1 MGSAGSRDGIPPPS
15 GIAQGPG
22 GQGAPGLVVN
32 LVEGPRPGLGDRGI
46 PGEGAHPGRI
56 GEGALRQGHHPGEGQ
71 RPGPGDQGWQDDG
84 GTYGQ
89 VRPLTLWPVD
99 EHGPDQEQRGNG
111 SAGRGRRPEGVAGG
125 TGGWQWV
132 PPPAEAQWQ
141 GWDNR
146 GGNGEPLQ
154 QPPQVNPFWSPE
166 VQRRAIAAGMPVA
179 EGQGG
184 FVGSPQRPEPGSQ
197 GRSQQAVDVEGLRRR
212 IMKEAEE
219 AFQLELNRLNQAG
232 GSYSD
237 EASFRTAQS
246 DPIPP
251 PPPPPPPPRRTAA
264 NMTEA
269 LRNLELPALP
279 FLGGDMASLQF
290 GDWVTVINPLMSDI
304 AGSARTW
311 WRKVVEQA
319 EQAYARWLV
328 ATPLE
333 KIRLLP
339 ELDLG
344 PEHNFRV
351 EQRGVSMLLAAVPDG
366 IRRDIISS
374 RNVIDQRDVPP
385 VPDLPTRW
393 PIGAWDPSKE
403 PGGPQDWNVQC
414 GGAANAEAVEEMVE
428 QSGGAG
434 SGAARW
440 PGSHGG
446 AQQGR
451 RGHQQRQRPGWLQ
464 DCIGQTGIDG

>member
-1 MGSAGSRDGIPPPS
+1 MDLLRRRRPAIGAGGHAGGQGDLSEGRQGQDQLVQAGETADQALDRLIVEDLRRGALRRSRSVPPPTSGPGLRRLTDAGDETARMGSAGSRDGIPPPP

-32 LVEGPRPGLGDRGI
+32 PVEGPRPGLGDRGI
-46 PGEGAHPGRI
+46 PGEGAHPGRL

-71 RPGPGDQGWQDDG
+71 RPGPGDQGWQDDGGRG

-111 SAGRGRRPEGVAGG
+111 SAGRGRRPEGVAGAA
-125 TGGWQWV
+125 GGWQWV
-132 PPPAEAQWQ
+132 PHAVEAQWQ

-179 EGQGG
+179 ESQGG

-251 PPPPPPPPRRTAA
+251 PPPPPPPPRG
-264 NMTEA
+264 M
-269 LRNLELPALP
+269 P
-279 FLGGDMASLQF
+279 
-290 GDWVTVINPLMSDI
+290 
-304 AGSARTW
+304 
-311 WRKVVEQA
+311 
-319 EQAYARWLV
+319 
-328 ATPLE
+328 
-333 KIRLLP
+333 P
-339 ELDLG
+339 E
-344 PEHNFRV
+344 
-351 EQRGVSMLLAAVPDG
+351 
-366 IRRDIISS
+366 
-374 RNVIDQRDVPP
+374 
-385 VPDLPTRW
+385 
-393 PIGAWDPSKE
+393 
-403 PGGPQDWNVQC
+403 
-414 GGAANAEAVEEMVE
+414 VEELR
-428 QSGGAG
+428 A
-434 SGAARW
+434 
-440 PGSHGG
+440 PGVTTSWRRHGVI
-446 AQQGR
+446 AV
-451 RGHQQRQRPGWLQ
+451 W
-464 DCIGQTGIDG
+464 